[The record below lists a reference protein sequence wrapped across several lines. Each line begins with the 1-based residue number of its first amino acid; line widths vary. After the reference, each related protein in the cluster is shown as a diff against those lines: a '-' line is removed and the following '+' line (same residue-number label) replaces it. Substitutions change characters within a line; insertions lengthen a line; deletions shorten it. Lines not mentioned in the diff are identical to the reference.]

1 MRQWPSERGTCRGAG
16 RSTSNLLRSSRR
28 GYLWL
33 ALDLRWTI
41 PRILAAVALV
51 AFALTAGCSRE
62 ADESAEATGVD
73 PQLAQEI
80 ARIKAVD
87 NHAHPVRPT
96 AQGEKP
102 DDEYDALPVDNLE
115 PQSDPVR
122 QRPKARLVVDAG
134 KQLYDGDRSAALKAH
149 AADYATWM
157 LDKMGIETMLANRV
171 AMGPGLP
178 SPRFVWVPFADAL
191 MYPLNNQPL
200 IHTSD
205 QKAFFPLEEKLLKRY
220 YAESGVA
227 AKPATLGE
235 YLDKVV
241 RPTLE
246 RQRKGGAVAE
256 KFEMAYLRTLDVGNP
271 SRGEAEK
278 VFATGSGDYKA
289 LQDYI
294 FRFIAAESGRLGMAI
309 HIHAAHGG
317 GGYFNVAWGNPL
329 LLEPLLDDPSLR
341 KTNFV
346 MIHGGWPFTRVT
358 TPLLT
363 KPNAY
368 VDFSEQTSFNTPHDV
383 AEVLRAW
390 LAYNPEKVMFATD
403 AYPESA
409 ELGWEESGLIASNTG
424 REALGR
430 ALTGM
435 MRDKEI
441 TRERAVE
448 LANMVLRENA
458 RKLYGLK

>member
-1 MRQWPSERGTCRGAG
+1 
-16 RSTSNLLRSSRR
+16 
-28 GYLWL
+28 
-33 ALDLRWTI
+33 
-41 PRILAAVALV
+41 
-51 AFALTAGCSRE
+51 
-62 ADESAEATGVD
+62 
-73 PQLAQEI
+73 I

-96 AQGEKP
+96 AAGETP
-102 DDEYDALPVDNLE
+102 DNEFDALPVDNLE
-115 PQSDPVR
+115 PQSDPIR
-122 QRPKARLVVDAG
+122 QRPKSPEVLDARA
-134 KQLYDGDRSAALKAH
+134 KLYEGDTAASTRAH

-157 LDKMGIETMLANRV
+157 LDRMGIETMLSNRV

-178 SPRFVWVPFADAL
+178 SPRFLWVPFADAL
-191 MYPLNNQPL
+191 MYPLNNQAL
-200 IHTSD
+200 IHTPD
-205 QKAFFPLEEKLLKRY
+205 QKAFFVLEEKLLKRY

-227 AKPATLGE
+227 GKPATLAE
-235 YLDKVV
+235 YLEKVV
-241 RPTLE
+241 RATLE
-246 RQRKGGAVAE
+246 RHKKGGALAE
-256 KFEMAYLRTLDVGNP
+256 KFEMAYLRTLDIGNP
-271 SRGEAEK
+271 SRADAERAY
-278 VFATGSGDYKA
+278 ATGSGDYKA

-294 FRFIAAESGRLGMAI
+294 FRFIATESGRLGMAV

-317 GGYFNVAWGNPL
+317 GGYFNVAWANPI
-329 LLEPLLDDPSLR
+329 LLEPLLNDPTLR

-346 MIHGGWPFTRVT
+346 MIHGGWPYTREI

-368 VDFSEQTSFNTPHDV
+368 VDFSEQTAFNTPHDI

-390 LAYNPEKVMFATD
+390 LSYVPEKVLFATD
-403 AYPESA
+403 AYPESEA
-409 ELGWEESGLIASNTG
+409 LGWEESGWIAANTG

-435 MRDKEI
+435 MRDREI

-448 LANMVLRENA
+448 LANMVLRDNA